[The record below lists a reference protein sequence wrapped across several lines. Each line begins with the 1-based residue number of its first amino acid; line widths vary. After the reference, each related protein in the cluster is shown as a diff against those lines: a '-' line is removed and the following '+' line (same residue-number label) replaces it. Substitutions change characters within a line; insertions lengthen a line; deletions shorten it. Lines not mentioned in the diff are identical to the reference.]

1 MTTSSPVPRRSESL
15 ARWAPLTGVAAV
27 LLWVV
32 AIVLDP
38 GIPDLFEATGDE
50 WLAFITENESGIY
63 LSRLF
68 FLLGNFL
75 LIVFVG
81 TLRTRLSAAEGHPAH
96 WTAIAFGSGIATAA
110 MLTLAQTPVAAAA
123 AASDGLEASA
133 AQALGIVEYAFFIG
147 AGITAAALLVSTG
160 VIATRSAALP
170 SWLGWAGIVLAVL
183 MLVGG
188 TVGFI
193 ALLPGFPLWLI
204 ATSIVLALRG
214 RSPVSLP

>member
-1 MTTSSPVPRRSESL
+1 MDSSSL
-15 ARWAPLTGVAAV
+15 ARWAPLTGVAAA
-27 LLWVV
+27 LLWI
-32 AIVLDP
+32 AGIVLDP
-38 GIPDLFEATGDE
+38 GIPDLFEASGDE
-50 WLAFITENESGIY
+50 WLTFITENESGIY
-63 LSRLF
+63 VSRLF
-68 FLLGNFL
+68 YLLGNFL
-75 LIVFVG
+75 LVLFVG
-81 TLRTRLSAAEGHPAH
+81 TLRTRLSAAEGRPAH

-123 AASDGLEASA
+123 AASEGLEASA

-147 AGITAAALLVSTG
+147 AGITGAALLVSTG

-170 SWLGWAGIVLAVL
+170 SWLGWAGFVLAVL

-204 ATSIVLALRG
+204 ATSIVLTLRG
-214 RSPVSLP
+214 RSPVSPGAS

>member
-1 MTTSSPVPRRSESL
+1 
-15 ARWAPLTGVAAV
+15 VAAA
-27 LLWVV
+27 LLWIVG
-32 AIVLDP
+32 IVLDP
-38 GIPDLFEATGDE
+38 GIPDLFVAPGEE
-50 WLAFITENESGIY
+50 WLTFITENESGIY
-63 LSRLF
+63 VSRLF
-68 FLLGNFL
+68 YLLGNFL

-81 TLRTRLSAAEGHPAH
+81 TLRTRLSAAEGSPEH

-133 AQALGIVEYAFFIG
+133 AQALGIVEYAFFIA

-160 VIATRSAALP
+160 VIATRTTALP

-183 MLVGG
+183 MLAGG

-204 ATSIVLALRG
+204 ATSIILTLRG
-214 RSPVSLP
+214 RSPVSTGAS

>member
-1 MTTSSPVPRRSESL
+1 MNTSSL
-15 ARWAPLTGVAAV
+15 ARWAPLTGVAAAV
-27 LLWVV
+27 LWILG
-32 AIVLDP
+32 IVLDP
-38 GIPDLFEATGDE
+38 GIPDLFVAPGDE
-50 WLAFITENESGIY
+50 WVTFITENESGIY
-63 LSRLF
+63 VSRLAY
-68 FLLGNFL
+68 LVGNFL
-75 LIVFVG
+75 LILFVG
-81 TLRTRLSAAEGHPAH
+81 TLRTRLSAAEEHPAH

-110 MLTLAQTPVAAAA
+110 LLTLAQTPIAAAA

-170 SWLGWAGIVLAVL
+170 SWLGWAGFVLAVL

-193 ALLPGFPLWLI
+193 ALLPGFPLWVI
-204 ATSIVLALRG
+204 ATSIVLTLSG
-214 RSPVSLP
+214 RSPVRGGPP

>member
-1 MTTSSPVPRRSESL
+1 MNSSSL
-15 ARWAPLTGVAAV
+15 ARWAPLTGVAAA
-27 LLWVV
+27 LLWI
-32 AIVLDP
+32 AGIVLDP
-38 GIPDLFEATGDE
+38 GIPDLFEASGEE
-50 WLAFITENESGIY
+50 WLTFITGNESGIY
-63 LSRLF
+63 VSRLF
-68 FLLGNFL
+68 YLLGNFL

-81 TLRTRLSAAEGHPAH
+81 TLRTRLSAAEGRPEH

-147 AGITAAALLVSTG
+147 AGITAAALLISTG
-160 VIATRSAALP
+160 VLATRTAVLP

-183 MLVGG
+183 MLAGG

-193 ALLPGFPLWLI
+193 ALLPGFPLWVI
-204 ATSIVLALRG
+204 ATSVILTLRG
-214 RSPVSLP
+214 GSPDSTNPP